1 VQRINAMFQPVYNCV
16 TKVILHVE
24 KNFEKFLKNPQKV
37 AHSPIREQK
46 NLYTIHHFTPRR
58 DE

>member
-1 VQRINAMFQPVYNCV
+1 MFQPVYNCV

>member
-1 VQRINAMFQPVYNCV
+1 VYNCV

-24 KNFEKFLKNPQKV
+24 KNFEKFLKNPQKD

-46 NLYTIHHFTPRR
+46 KFVHHPPLHPAS
-58 DE
+58 